1 MTKINSMTKSPSDA
15 RPSRARSCIICGSE
29 FTPHRPA
36 HVACSPPCSRQRKR
50 DTAAAHHARTY
61 VPRPAT
67 EIAAAPRK
75 PRGRPRAKD
84 ERATLREQ
92 CIIGT
97 KRYLQALIAAG
108 YLTAEIA
115 A

>member
-1 MTKINSMTKSPSDA
+1 MSVHPNCPDQIYEN
-15 RPSRARSCIICGSE
+15 G
-29 FTPHRPA
+29 
-36 HVACSPPCSRQRKR
+36 
-50 DTAAAHHARTY
+50 
-61 VPRPAT
+61 
-67 EIAAAPRK
+67 
-75 PRGRPRAKD
+75 
-84 ERATLREQ
+84 ATLREQ